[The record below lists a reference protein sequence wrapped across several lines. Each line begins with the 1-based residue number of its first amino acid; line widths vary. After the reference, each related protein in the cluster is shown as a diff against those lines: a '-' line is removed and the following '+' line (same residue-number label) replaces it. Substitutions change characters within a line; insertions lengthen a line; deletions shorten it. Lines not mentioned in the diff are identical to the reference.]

1 MRDKSSG
8 GSANHTAAV
17 SPSPLLS
24 GNVSDKAAIE
34 YVIAIRAAERCRI
47 AQELHDSTLQLLA
60 LIQLNLGRMRRQ
72 GNEDL
77 QANIAEC
84 EEIVSQ
90 VGRQIRK
97 ILNNTDS

>member
-1 MRDKSSG
+1 MRDKASG
-8 GSANHTAAV
+8 GSVQPTAA

-34 YVIAIRAAERCRI
+34 YVIAIRAAERNRI

-72 GNEDL
+72 SGSDDL
-77 QANIAEC
+77 LANIAEC
-84 EEIVSQ
+84 EEMISD
-90 VGRQIRK
+90 VGRHIRK
-97 ILNNTDS
+97 ILNARS

>member
-1 MRDKSSG
+1 MRGESG
-8 GSANHTAAV
+8 SGSVQPTAAA
-17 SPSPLLS
+17 SPLLS

-34 YVIAIRAAERCRI
+34 YVIAIRAAERNRI

-72 GNEDL
+72 SGYDL

-84 EEIVSQ
+84 EEMVSD
-90 VGRQIRK
+90 VGRHIRK
-97 ILNNTDS
+97 ILSAGS

>member
-8 GSANHTAAV
+8 GSVQPTAAA

-34 YVIAIRAAERCRI
+34 YVIAIRAAERSRI

-72 GNEDL
+72 SGEDL
-77 QANIAEC
+77 LANIAEC
-84 EEIVSQ
+84 EEMISE
-90 VGRQIRK
+90 VGRHIRK
-97 ILNNTDS
+97 ISSAGS